1 MKNNWAMEG
10 TEDYK
15 KINNTYPIKVSS
27 HIEEIID
34 NEPVRIQFYPQKEE
48 LFEDNGIGAYFPEE
62 KHLTSILVSKYPNRC
77 MIYTTGKCFA
87 HCRHCSR
94 KEEWKKNIIF
104 SEYKFTEACNYIKNH
119 SRFEEVILTGGD
131 FLCNT
136 DEQIKFMLETITQI
150 KHIRVVRIGT
160 RCFTS
165 NPERITDELC
175 EIVKKFPR
183 VVVCTQFNSEF
194 EFTEKSINAL
204 RKIQRLGIPVLNQ
217 AVLLKGVNDT
227 VEKLRN
233 LVLKCVENRVI
244 PYYLFHCFN
253 VKGVRHLRT
262 DPKSGIE
269 LTHGLV
275 GNIGGWWIPRY
286 VIIPTETGI
295 KVPLYPNGLITIND
309 DNTLTV
315 KDFKE
320 RTIIYD

>member
-1 MKNNWAMEG
+1 MCIR
-10 TEDYK
+10 D
-15 KINNTYPIKVSS
+15 
-27 HIEEIID
+27 
-34 NEPVRIQFYPQKEE
+34 R
-48 LFEDNGIGAYFPEE
+48 
-62 KHLTSILVSKYPNRC
+62 
-77 MIYTTGKCFA
+77 YTTGKCFA